1 LSTGCNTFVNPAA
14 VTVGDAVLVSA
25 RGCVSSAKMRKRT
38 PASLPT
44 NAISGF
50 GSDGGSS
57 GGVTKDGSNNPVKP
71 TLQFC

>member
-1 LSTGCNTFVNPAA
+1 
-14 VTVGDAVLVSA
+14 
-25 RGCVSSAKMRKRT
+25 MRKRT